1 MVDHPF
7 EDYWDVFVLKHQHN
21 GNVALHCLAFA
32 LMYASV
38 GWAILA
44 AEPLLLLLVPVSQL
58 TGILGHVLFERS
70 QVDIR
75 DAVFSWRVLWGLHR
89 MFFLVLT
96 GRYGKQVE
104 RIRGRLAEMQ
114 QEEVAFA
121 E

>member
-7 EDYWDVFVLKHQHN
+7 EDYWAVFVLKHQHN

-32 LMYASV
+32 LMYAIV

-44 AEPLLLLLVPVSQL
+44 AEPLLLLLIPISQL

-70 QVDIR
+70 HVDIR
-75 DAVFSWRVLWGLHR
+75 DAVFSWPALRGLHR

-96 GRYGKQVE
+96 GRYGKQIE
-104 RIRGRLAEMQ
+104 RMRGRLAEMQ
-114 QEEVAFA
+114 HEGDPFA